1 MADQYNPYAA
11 EWYTQPSRDE
21 YIRDSAG
28 KILGKRCPEC
38 GAQVAHPATT
48 RRGTRGLHVVDVV
61 EMGGSPKNPLT
72 MVAPTA
78 TTVAIGAMDEM
89 IPLYH

>member
-1 MADQYNPYAA
+1 MSTSVTALARSL
-11 EWYTQPSRDE
+11 E
-21 YIRDSAG
+21 SAVLNVG
-28 KILGKRCPEC
+28 G
-38 GAQVAHPATT
+38 QVAHPVTT

-61 EMGGSPKNPLT
+61 EMAGSPKKHRIT
-72 MVAPTA
+72 VAPTA

>member
-1 MADQYNPYAA
+1 MSTSVTALARSLENAV
-11 EWYTQPSRDE
+11 
-21 YIRDSAG
+21 
-28 KILGKRCPEC
+28 LNVV
-38 GAQVAHPATT
+38 AQVAHPATT
-48 RRGTRGLHVVDVV
+48 RRGTRGRHVVDVV